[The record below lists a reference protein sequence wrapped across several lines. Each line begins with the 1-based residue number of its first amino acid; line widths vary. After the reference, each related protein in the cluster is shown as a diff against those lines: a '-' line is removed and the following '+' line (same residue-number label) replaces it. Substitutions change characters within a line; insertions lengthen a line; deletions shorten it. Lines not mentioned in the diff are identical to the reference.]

1 MNELAVHWTVA
12 SAEDIS
18 VCINFEAAAVRWPYT
33 RRIEATIFWAI
44 LNLCCVDGQPDSGQY
59 QLRIELCLYRQMN
72 VHPAAL
78 FFTVDGI
85 DANQTQGNN
94 CGVTKNPKEPP
105 PDGERPAVFLFHGG
119 RKFKPY

>member
-1 MNELAVHWTVA
+1 MMFPMCFLCAGW
-12 SAEDIS
+12 SL
-18 VCINFEAAAVRWPYT
+18 VR
-33 RRIEATIFWAI
+33 R
-44 LNLCCVDGQPDSGQY
+44 
-59 QLRIELCLYRQMN
+59 
-72 VHPAAL
+72 L

-119 RKFKPY
+119 RSLSLIDASQIQDNISWA